1 MTEHPQ
7 PRLVCDLPPAHAA
20 VLSRIHD
27 LARRAAVL
35 RRETYHSPELA
46 QLDRDRS
53 IAEIE
58 AAASGIPPVWITQ
71 ARESGSQ
78 GRAWRPSTV
87 LRDPP
92 KHRVVRRGYGRVV
105 ADTALLGEM
114 AAVSVVREHH
124 HRVLG
129 IDTEPE
135 LAALDQFR
143 RNMHALRARVMH
155 TAETLKIGPAQR
167 ERAWTVNDGALAEHV
182 HAHIH
187 LPSEEL
193 TTRWRDL
200 ATPATAASVRSSIPH
215 RRPAD
220 TAADPA
226 TQPPAIRELLDRAR
240 THLPNVP
247 AGTTRDGYSIE
258 AAVHAALHLEAHEP
272 EHTATDPDLP
282 RLDHPHYPH
291 LAPGD

>member
-1 MTEHPQ
+1 
-7 PRLVCDLPPAHAA
+7 
-20 VLSRIHD
+20 
-27 LARRAAVL
+27 RRAAVL

-78 GRAWRPSTV
+78 GRAWRPNTV
-87 LRDPP
+87 LRAPP
-92 KHRVVRRGYGRVV
+92 KHRVVRRGYGRIV

-114 AAVSVVREHH
+114 AAVSVVRERH

-135 LAALDQFR
+135 PGVLDQFR
-143 RNMHALRARVMH
+143 RNMHALRARVMY
-155 TAETLKIGPAQR
+155 TAATLKMGPAQR
-167 ERAWTVNDGALAEHV
+167 ERAWTVKDGALAEHV
-182 HAHIH
+182 QTRVH
-187 LPSEEL
+187 LPGEEL
-193 TTRWRDL
+193 TALWRDL
-200 ATPATAASVRSSIPH
+200 ATPAIAASVRSSIPH

-220 TAADPA
+220 TAADPV

-240 THLPNVP
+240 
-247 AGTTRDGYSIE
+247 
-258 AAVHAALHLEAHEP
+258 
-272 EHTATDPDLP
+272 
-282 RLDHPHYPH
+282 
-291 LAPGD
+291 